1 MSDVAEPTVP
11 PVPPAPSAVDGR
23 AKLTV
28 ALVALAFLA
37 SSLLALGV
45 GRPPRAENAGVVAL
59 REEMRTPGRGL
70 FTTHK
75 CIVCHGQ
82 DGGGTDMGP
91 GLGAVASEY
100 LAASGGDAAAARDRL
115 VAYLLNPS
123 GVPTLRR
130 DGTRY
135 PNPMPSAAGLGL
147 SDEAQIRD
155 LAEFVLRMRPA
166 GTAVGGDASDR

>member
-1 MSDVAEPTVP
+1 M
-11 PVPPAPSAVDGR
+11 
-23 AKLTV
+23 

-45 GRPPRAENAGVVAL
+45 GRPPRAENPGVVAL

-91 GLGAVASEY
+91 GLGAVVAEY
-100 LAASGGDAAAARDRL
+100 LAASGGDAAAARERL
-115 VAYLLNPS
+115 MQYLADPAT
-123 GVPTLRR
+123 VPTLRR
-130 DGTRY
+130 DPTRY
-135 PNPMPSAAGLGL
+135 PNPMPSAKGLGL
-147 SDEAQIRD
+147 EDDAKLGD
-155 LAEFVLRMRPA
+155 LADFVLKMRPA
-166 GTAVGGDASDR
+166 GTAVGGNASDR